1 MGMAMGMAQ
10 QARAK
15 RVLIL
20 LAVVGF
26 GSAGT
31 VSAHAAGPTVPAT
44 AVLGSTSVGPGR
56 DIGAAGLAEAFRVV
70 APIGGDISKLTLYL
84 DGRTTATRLQM
95 GLYADAGG
103 HPGELLSSGALSA
116 PFVLGGW
123 NEIAMPRVALFSG
136 RAYWIAFVGTGG
148 KVGFRD
154 RCCGYGGTGASEVS
168 AQTTLT
174 DLPAKWTSGQFYPDG
189 PLSGYASIDGGV
201 PVVRVG
207 NPVVEAQ
214 TNPNDAG
221 IAEAFHSIAADDGW
235 IADVSL
241 YLDSESKASTV
252 AVGIYGDNGGHPGS
266 LLTSARATLPISGD
280 WNSIRVPPVR
290 VAHGEPYW
298 IAVLSPTGSGQIAY
312 RDRCCGGKGTDVSET
327 SLETSLES
335 LPTSWSSGK
344 RWPDGP
350 LSAYARPAVVVNV
363 TKSGNGTG
371 SVTAADPFGNPEPI
385 DCGSTCS
392 AIVPVGSAVILHAV
406 AHAASA
412 FTGWTGDCNRIAEFC
427 PVIADGPRTVDA
439 SFVQAG
445 TLAVDVTNLPE
456 GTGGYVVVTGPG
468 GYLRWLDH
476 ATTIDNLAPGV
487 YQISANAVDD
497 GTSTYKPAVSDGT
510 VTVRS
515 GETATVTVDY
525 FTAVSDATTVES
537 PLAVT
542 TFTGLPGGDSTLTL
556 TPGAAD
562 GLAVGDILAIG
573 VGPATPYG
581 LLGTVT
587 GVRPTSDGVVV
598 DTTPAAITDAI
609 PRGAI
614 DLETTLTDADVA
626 DPGDPG
632 ATDVT
637 GSDST
642 EDVPGLFVPSDE
654 LQDDTGSATEG
665 ATAPATR
672 TTLSARATRTT
683 RSTRATAAVRAASVG
698 SILRD
703 VGRRITCS
711 AGGSLTVSGSV
722 SIAPSVD
729 LQVHWGGIVRRKI
742 DRASFNA
749 SATATAVL
757 GASVDAGASCK
768 LAKTPLGGQITLR
781 TITFFIGGI
790 PVVIVPRIQFY
801 LSATAGVSG
810 RIDTNVTQSLT
821 AAAGITYTNGQWSAS
836 GSVSRSA
843 SKKPPTPT
851 AQAEVKVQAG
861 PELTLL
867 LYGVAGPMFD
877 LNAGIGVSANPT
889 ATPWWKLTASL
900 NGGAT
905 FTVPS
910 LGLNSGRWQVF
921 NQSWLLAQATS
932 PLPPPADTTP
942 PSTPTG
948 FVVTGAD
955 AGGFGV
961 AWTAS
966 NDNVGVSGYDLFLDG
981 DYVSTTPGTSFW
993 FSDLGCGTGHTASV
1007 EAHDAAGNMSGRAFV
1022 SGSTTSCG
1030 SPGGGGPGG
1039 ATVSVSK
1046 GAPVRTSFCTDPSC
1060 AYVVVNFAGFGGG
1073 SHTVTC
1079 YSTDPPAGAF
1089 YTYTTAATTSAV
1101 CIYGF
1106 PGYTVWATV
1115 DGVESN
1121 HLVWPRG

>member
-1 MGMAMGMAQ
+1 MAH

-15 RVLIL
+15 YVMIL
-20 LAVVGF
+20 LAVLGF
-26 GSAGT
+26 ALAGAASAR
-31 VSAHAAGPTVPAT
+31 AAGPTVPAT

-56 DIGAAGLAEAFRVV
+56 DTGAAGLAEAFRVV

-84 DGRTTATRLQM
+84 DARTTATRLKM
-95 GLYADAGG
+95 GVYGDAGG

-123 NEIAMPRVALFSG
+123 NEIAMPRVALLSG

-154 RCCGYGGTGASEVS
+154 RCCGYGGAGASEVS
-168 AQTTLT
+168 AKTTLT

-189 PLSGYASIDGGV
+189 PLSAYASIDGGV

-207 NPVVEAQ
+207 NPVVETQ

-241 YLDSESKASTV
+241 YLDSTSKASIV

-266 LLTSARATLPISGD
+266 LLTSARAILPIPGD
-280 WNSIRVPPVR
+280 WNSIRVPPVQVR
-290 VAHGEPYW
+290 HGQPYW

-327 SLETSLES
+327 SIETSLDS

-350 LSAYARPAVVVNV
+350 LSAYARPAVAVSV

-406 AHAASA
+406 AQAASA
-412 FTGWTGDCNRIAEFC
+412 FTGWTGDCNRTAEFC
-427 PVIADGPRTVDA
+427 PVIPEQSRTVDA

-456 GTGGYVVVTGPG
+456 GTGGDVFVTGPG

-476 ATTIDNLAPGV
+476 ATTIDNLAPGD
-487 YQISANAVDD
+487 YQISANVVDD
-497 GTSTYKPAVSDGT
+497 GTSTYTPTVSDAT
-510 VTVRS
+510 ITVRS

-525 FTAVSDATTVES
+525 FTAVSDATTVAS

-542 TFTGLPGGDSTLTL
+542 ALTSFPGGDSTLTL
-556 TPGAAD
+556 TPAAAD
-562 GLAVGDILAIG
+562 GLAAGDILAIG

-587 GVRPTSDGVVV
+587 AVRPTTDGVVV
-598 DTTPAAITDAI
+598 DTTPAAITEAI

-614 DLETTLTDADVA
+614 DLETTFTNADVA

-642 EDVPGLFVPSDE
+642 ADIPGLFVPNDE
-654 LQDDTGSATEG
+654 LQDDTASPTEA
-665 ATAPATR
+665 ATATAATR
-672 TTLSARATRTT
+672 KIQSVRAK
-683 RSTRATAAVRAASVG
+683 AAVRAASVG

-742 DRASFNA
+742 DRASFDA
-749 SATATAVL
+749 SATATAAL

-790 PVVIVPRIQFY
+790 PVVIVPRIQFF

-821 AAAGITYTNGQWSAS
+821 AAAGITYTNGQWSAR

-843 SKKPPTPT
+843 SKKAPTPT
-851 AQAEVKVQAG
+851 ARAEVNVQAG

-867 LYGVAGPMFD
+867 LYGVAGPVFD
-877 LNAGIGVSANPT
+877 LNAGIGVTANPT
-889 ATPWWKLTASL
+889 ATPWWKLTSSL

-905 FTVPS
+905 FTVPA

-921 NQSWLLAQATS
+921 NQSWLLAQAS
-932 PLPPPADTTP
+932 SPPAPPTDTTP

-948 FVVTGAD
+948 LVITGAD
-955 AGGFGV
+955 AGGLGV

-981 DYVSTTPGTSFW
+981 TYVGSTSGTSFG
-993 FSDLGCGTGHTASV
+993 FSGLGCGTGHTASV
-1007 EAHDAAGNMSGRAFV
+1007 EAYDTAGNTSGRASV

-1030 SPGGGGPGG
+1030 SPSGGGGSGG
-1039 ATVSVSK
+1039 ATVSVTK

-1089 YTYTTAATTSAV
+1089 YTYTTASTGSAV

-1121 HLVWPRG
+1121 HVVWPRG